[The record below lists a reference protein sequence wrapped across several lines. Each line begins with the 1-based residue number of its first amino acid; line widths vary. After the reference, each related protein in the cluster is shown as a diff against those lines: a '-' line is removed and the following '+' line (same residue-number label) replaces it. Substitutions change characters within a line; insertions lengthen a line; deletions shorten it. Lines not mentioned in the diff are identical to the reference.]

1 MSLKSRGE
9 GGAEDIVPLETSQL
23 AAHTVTS
30 VLQGHKQ
37 EDQKFKNSRSFSVA
51 LDLSQGKTGRKGE
64 IKVFFD
70 KEKLRESV
78 VIRLA
83 LK

>member
-1 MSLKSRGE
+1 M
-9 GGAEDIVPLETSQL
+9 TS
-23 AAHTVTS
+23 A
-30 VLQGHKQ
+30 LQRHKQ
-37 EDQKFKNSRSFSVA
+37 EDQKFKNSRSFSA
-51 LDLSQGKTGRKGE
+51 AFDQSQGKTERKGE

-70 KEKLRESV
+70 KEKLRESA